1 MTVDFATKQDIE
13 ELKRIVRQQTQL
25 LGLLLKTCNL
35 KSVLTIADIC
45 SMKGMSRRSIER
57 APYLLPNCGVSD
69 FPEGRARWNIET
81 YEKWERIPIDTRMQ
95 MWRQEQ
101 TNASARRKER
111 AKMAGR

>member
-13 ELKRIVRQQTQL
+13 ELKGIVQRQSEL
-25 LGLLLKTCNL
+25 LGLLLKNYKM

-81 YEKWERIPIDTRMQ
+81 YEKWERIPIETRMQ
-95 MWRQEQ
+95 MWRQVQ
-101 TNASARRKER
+101 ANASAKRKER
-111 AKMAGR
+111 VGGR